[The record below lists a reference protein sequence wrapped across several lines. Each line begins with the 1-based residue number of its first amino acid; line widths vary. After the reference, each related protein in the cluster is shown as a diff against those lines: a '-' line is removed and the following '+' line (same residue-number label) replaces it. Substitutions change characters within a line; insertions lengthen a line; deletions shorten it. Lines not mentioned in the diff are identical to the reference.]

1 MNEPKFTP
9 GPWHITEEDWVTGGY
24 DIAVIQDE
32 DGEEVLG
39 ISEWIRVSEPDLR
52 LIADAWQLPDL
63 RREIA
68 ELKAINKEMYEA
80 LETVCGACIYVKLA
94 GKKCCEYCV
103 IQKALRKARG
113 EEE

>member
-1 MNEPKFTP
+1 MTEKFTP

-24 DIAVIQDE
+24 DIAVIQDK

-39 ISEWIRVSEPDLR
+39 ISEWIRVNEPDLQ
-52 LIADAWQLPDL
+52 LIAAAWQLPDL
-63 RREIA
+63 RREFA
-68 ELKAINKEMYEA
+68 ELKEINKEMYEA

-103 IQKALRKARG
+103 INKALRKARG
-113 EEE
+113 EGE